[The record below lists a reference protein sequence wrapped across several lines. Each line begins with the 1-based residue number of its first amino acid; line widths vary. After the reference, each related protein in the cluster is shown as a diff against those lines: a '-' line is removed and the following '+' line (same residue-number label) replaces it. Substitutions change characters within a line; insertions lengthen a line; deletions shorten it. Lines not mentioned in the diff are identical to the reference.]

1 MPVIVSPSAQAFELD
16 FTLEGLFVFLYFD
29 RSLIDLNEQIQV
41 TLVEVWLELIFTA
54 QKIGPPVELKR

>member
-1 MPVIVSPSAQAFELD
+1 MPVIVSPSAQAFELN
-16 FTLEGLFVFLYFD
+16 FILEGLLVFLYFD

-54 QKIGPPVELKR
+54 QEIGPPVELKR